1 MVQGTVDKLWRNERP
16 DGSKYWVIS
25 IDGKRYSTWNEQL
38 IRNLTPGDDVEFSF
52 TTSGRHHNLIGLKI
66 AGQTRRTKPDTLASS
81 RTSRPIVRMSCLR
94 TAAEL
99 LRDSSLLPEQ
109 RLAACITFCQ
119 RLERHVLQL
128 CAPEGSPVDQV
139 TAAGRTGDVAKG
151 KPEASQ

>member
-16 DGSKYWVIS
+16 DGSKYWVVS

-38 IRNLTPGDDVEFSF
+38 IRNLTPGDEVAFSC
-52 TTSGRHHNLIGLKI
+52 TTSGRHHTLMALKRV
-66 AGQTRRTKPDTLASS
+66 GQPRRAKPETLVAS

-99 LRDSSLLPEQ
+99 LRGSNLLPEQ
-109 RLAACITFCQ
+109 RLAACVTFSQ

-128 CAPEGSPVDQV
+128 CADSDYNPRYQTATDRATKPSRDGPEGS
-139 TAAGRTGDVAKG
+139 
-151 KPEASQ
+151 S